1 MSKFEIA
8 AQIINDAEF
17 GTPFTITPEGDVTVA
32 DMYAA
37 PEDVEWSS
45 EDEFLET
52 GAWNAV
58 EGLTNQ
64 HGYNGPIMHASEVF
78 SAGCLNSIMRDRN
91 TPVTVVLATV
101 TDIDDEYSEP
111 FGWVVLTSKK

>member
-1 MSKFEIA
+1 MFETA
-8 AQIINDAEF
+8 AQIIDDAEF
-17 GTPFTITPEGDVTVA
+17 GTAFTVTPEGTATVA
-32 DMYAA
+32 DMYA

-64 HGYNGPIMHASEVF
+64 HGYNGPIMHASEGF
-78 SAGCLNSIMRDRN
+78 SAGCLNRIMRGRN

-101 TDIDDEYSEP
+101 TDIDDECFEP
-111 FGWVVLTSKK
+111 FGWVVLTSEK